1 MTGMHSQE
9 FLWSTP
15 SEDQHVLPTEDN
27 RMDKKLRIDPNRVP
41 NHVAVIMDGN
51 GRWAKGKGMNR
62 IFGHRNALTAVR
74 ETIEAAAEIGTQA
87 ITLYAFSTENW
98 NRPKTEVKALMTLLI
113 NSLNNEL
120 KTFQENSVKVNAIGS
135 IDSLPKNAQN
145 TLASVIEKTKNNTQ
159 IVLTLALSYG
169 AREEIV
175 NTIKNI
181 SKKVVNNEL
190 SIEEIDEKIINNH
203 LYTFNLPDVDLMI
216 RTSGEQRISNF
227 LLWQMAYAELYFTD
241 ILWPD
246 FRREHFFDAI
256 IEYQNRERRFGK
268 TSEQIT
274 PTKK

>member
-1 MTGMHSQE
+1 
-9 FLWSTP
+9 
-15 SEDQHVLPTEDN
+15 
-27 RMDKKLRIDPNRVP
+27 MDKKLLVDLQRVP
-41 NHVAVIMDGN
+41 KHVAIIMDGN

-74 ETIEAAAEIGTQA
+74 ESVEAASQIGVSS

-98 NRPKTEVKALMTLLI
+98 NRPKLEVDALMSLLI
-113 NSLNNEL
+113 NSLKKEL
-120 KTFQENSVKVNAIGS
+120 PDFQKNGVKVNSIGATE
-135 IDSLPKNAQN
+135 SLPKKAQKVLN
-145 TLASVIEKTKNNTQ
+145 DVISQTSNNTE
-159 IVLTLALSYG
+159 ITLTFALSYG
-169 AREEIV
+169 SREEIV

-181 SKKVVNNEL
+181 SKKVVNKEL
-190 SIEEIDEKIINNH
+190 LIEDIDENIINNH

-227 LLWQMAYAELYFTD
+227 LLWQMAYAELYFTN

-246 FRREHFFDAI
+246 FRKEHFYDAI

-274 PTKK
+274 E

>member
-1 MTGMHSQE
+1 
-9 FLWSTP
+9 
-15 SEDQHVLPTEDN
+15 
-27 RMDKKLRIDPNRVP
+27 MDKKLLIDLTNVP

-62 IFGHRNALTAVR
+62 VFGHKNALTAVR
-74 ETIEAAAEIGTQA
+74 ETIESAAEIGTKA

-98 NRPKTEVKALMTLLI
+98 KRPQLEVNALMSLLI
-113 NSLNNEL
+113 SSLNKEL
-120 KTFQENSVKVNAIGS
+120 KTFQENEVKVNAIGN
-135 IDSLPKNAQN
+135 IKSLPEKAQK
-145 TLASVIEKTKNNTQ
+145 TLQEVRDKTQNNKR

-216 RTSGEQRISNF
+216 RTSGEQRVSNF
-227 LLWQMAYAELYFTD
+227 LLWQMAYAELYFTN

-246 FRREHFFDAI
+246 FRKEHFYDAI

-274 PTKK
+274 PAE